1 MKIWSNSEWKFEESL
16 NRWLSK
22 SSFSSKRFTFAWD
35 SVNYYFLF
43 LPPSLLSS
51 TSKRIVS
58 HRTIVRFLVFHLPAQ
73 SWHSRISA
81 TFSLVFFFLEK
92 KVKTNGRATYTPRLI
107 IVSMYEICSILGRA
121 TCRSWMAEP
130 ESAVQDRFKI
140 DKL

>member
-81 TFSLVFFFLEK
+81 TFSFFFSWKESENK
-92 KVKTNGRATYTPRLI
+92 RTSNVHASFNNCIDVRNMFDPR
-107 IVSMYEICSILGRA
+107 SCNM
-121 TCRSWMAEP
+121 
-130 ESAVQDRFKI
+130 SAVQDRFKI